1 MHSYLGM
8 IPALRWQ
15 DVLDIL
21 IVAYVIYR
29 IALLIRGT
37 RTMQMVVG
45 LAIVSAAFI
54 GSQMLGLFTV
64 NWLLNNFLSALFV
77 ILVVIFQADIRRAL
91 TRVGSPPF
99 FAPKKGSASVANEVA
114 AAAAWLS
121 ARRIGALIALEGDVG
136 LSEYVETGRQVDA
149 RVSPELIETIFM
161 RGSPL
166 HDGAVI
172 IRGEQVVAA
181 ACLLPLSAN
190 PGANLAL
197 GTRHRAAIGLTEES
211 DAMVVVVSEE
221 DGTISLARNGRL
233 RRGLKPEELAAML
246 RGETGGAGLSLRR
259 ERRRLWARGTTAGR
273 AAR

>member
-149 RVSPELIETIFM
+149 RVSPELIEAIFM